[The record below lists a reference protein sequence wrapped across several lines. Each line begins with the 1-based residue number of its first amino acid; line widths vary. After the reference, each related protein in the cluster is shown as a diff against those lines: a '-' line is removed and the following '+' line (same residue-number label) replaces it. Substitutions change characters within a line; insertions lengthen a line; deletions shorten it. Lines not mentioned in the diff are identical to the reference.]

1 MALDSLYAAELSL
14 INSLTHSV
22 ELPTWLCSFVVYLKN
37 NHIHTANDLVI
48 LAVGK
53 CCQSESE
60 TGFTVEKSL
69 WLGFVRLFMYCFIS
83 SIGYIHFPLIIL
95 YPLPREKMLYQY

>member
-1 MALDSLYAAELSL
+1 MVAL
-14 INSLTHSV
+14 INHLLT
-22 ELPTWLCSFVVYLKN
+22 YLLTYL
-37 NHIHTANDLVI
+37 HTANDLVI

-69 WLGFVRLFMYCFIS
+69 WLGFVGLFMYCFIS
-83 SIGYIHFPLIIL
+83 SIG
-95 YPLPREKMLYQY
+95 